1 MKWRRLRS
9 GALHSKDA
17 AVFKNADGSYFVWVS
32 NVFATEREAKQWA
45 KSVLS
50 VDSSNKP
57 CKGIARIEVR

>member
-1 MKWRRLRS
+1 MKWRRLRT

-45 KSVLS
+45 KSVLN
-50 VDSSNKP
+50 VDSSKRANDHLQ
-57 CKGIARIEVR
+57 RL